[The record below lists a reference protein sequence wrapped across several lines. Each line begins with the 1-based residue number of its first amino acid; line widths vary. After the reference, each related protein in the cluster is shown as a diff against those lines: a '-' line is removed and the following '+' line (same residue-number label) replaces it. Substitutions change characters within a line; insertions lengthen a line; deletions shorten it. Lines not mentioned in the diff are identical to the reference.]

1 MDVRIKTLR
10 LKNFKGI
17 ESFTLEANGSNVTIF
32 GDNGTGK
39 TTIFDA
45 FTWLLYDKDSL
56 NSAQFDIKPL
66 NGLGEAQ
73 HGNEHSVEGVL
84 LIDGAE
90 ITLKKVYREKWQKKR
105 GSAHKVFVGHE
116 VDYFIDDVPVKLKE
130 YKDRVNSLCEES
142 ISKLLTNPRYFN
154 EILSWQDRRKLLLEV
169 CGNVSDADVIRAN
182 AERQPAMSELPG
194 IIGKHSMDD
203 YKKIVAS
210 RRSEIN
216 KELEKIPVRIDEIKG
231 SMVET
236 RSLNEIEA
244 EIKTNEVLLGEKQRT
259 LSEVRNGGNAA
270 ILTSR
275 IRDIENQIREIDGRE
290 MDKQLAE
297 NGKRNEEGR
306 RLHKI
311 AMDASTRIV
320 AAKAKK
326 LDLGNLLRS
335 AKAEAETRESER
347 VRLAADW
354 YAEDDKVFTFE
365 QSSTCPTCG
374 QELPE
379 EQLEAARTKALESFN
394 LAKAE
399 AKRKINETGM
409 AVLKRRNERI
419 EEARRYEAELTTLE
433 SEIQTLQ
440 AEADAAEN
448 ARREFDKAKPDPFQ
462 PVASPERD
470 ALLKQQVV
478 IEAQIKNAEVST
490 EESTRD
496 IRAEIINIEARISAL
511 SKEEL
516 QHQANLRID
525 ARVQELSERE
535 RELSA
540 EYEKLE
546 GHLYLIE
553 QFIRARVGMLEEQIS
568 GSFST
573 VRFKLFE
580 NQINDGLKEC
590 CIVTVNGVP
599 YWSANNAARI
609 NAGIDICNTLAA
621 HFGKTLAMFCDN
633 AEAVTDLMPAIAQQ
647 VKLVVSEQDKKL
659 RIKTQS
665 VKKAA

>member
-17 ESFTLEANGSNVTIF
+17 ESFTLEADGSDVTIF

-90 ITLKKVYREKWQKKR
+90 ITLKKVYTEIWTKRR
-105 GSAHKVFVGHE
+105 GSAHKEFTGHTSE
-116 VDYFIDDVPVKLKE
+116 YFIDGVPVKLKE
-130 YKDRVNSLCEES
+130 YKDRVNGICEES
-142 ISKLLTNPRYFN
+142 VSKLLTNPRYFN
-154 EILSWQDRRKLLLEV
+154 EILSWQDRRKMLLEV
-169 CGNVSDADVIRAN
+169 CGNVSDEDVIRAN
-182 AERQPAMSELPG
+182 AERQPAMAELPG

-236 RSLNEIEA
+236 RSMNEIEA
-244 EIKTNEVLLGEKQRT
+244 EIKLNEALLTEKQRT

-270 ILTSR
+270 VLTSR
-275 IRDIENQIREIDGRE
+275 IRDIENQIREIDGKV
-290 MDKQLAE
+290 MDAQLVE
-297 NGKRNEEGR
+297 NRKRNEEGG

-311 AMDASTRIV
+311 AMDASNRIGV
-320 AAKAKK
+320 ARAKK
-326 LDLGNLLRS
+326 LDLNSLLRV

-409 AVLKRRNERI
+409 AVLKRRDERN
-419 EEARRYEAELTTLE
+419 EEARRYEAELATLE
-433 SEIQTLQ
+433 IEIQTLQ

-448 ARREFDKAKPDPFQ
+448 ARKEFEKSKPDPFQ

-470 ALLKQQVV
+470 ALLRQKAD

-496 IRAEIINIEARISAL
+496 IRAQIVGIEAHISNL
-511 SKEEL
+511 SREHL
-516 QHQANLRID
+516 QHQANQRID
-525 ARVQELSERE
+525 ARVKELSERE
-535 RELSA
+535 RELAA

-590 CIVTVNGVP
+590 CIATVNGVP

-621 HFGKTLAMFCDN
+621 HFGKTLPGFIDG
-633 AEAVTDLMPAIAQQ
+633 AETITKIHPSTAQQ
-647 VKLVVSEQDKKL
+647 IRLTVSAKDKTL
-659 RIKTQS
+659 R
-665 VKKAA
+665 VENE

>member
-17 ESFTLEANGSNVTIF
+17 ESFTLDANGSDVTIF

-105 GSAHKVFVGHE
+105 GSAHKVFIGHE

-130 YKDRVNSLCEES
+130 YKDRVNGICEES

-182 AERQPAMSELPG
+182 ADLAELPG

-236 RSLNEIEA
+236 RSLNEIQA

-297 NGKRNEEGR
+297 NGKRNEEGW

-326 LDLGNLLRS
+326 LDLGNLLRV

-409 AVLKRRNERI
+409 AVLKRRDERN

-478 IEAQIKNAEVST
+478 IEAQIKNAAVST

-516 QHQANLRID
+516 QHQANQRID

-609 NAGIDICNTLAA
+609 NAGIDICNTLSA
-621 HFGKTLAMFCDN
+621 HFGKTLPGFIDG
-633 AEAVTDLMPAIAQQ
+633 AETITKIHPSKAQQ
-647 VKLVVSEQDKKL
+647 IRLTVSAKDKTL
-659 RIKTQS
+659 R
-665 VKKAA
+665 VENE

>member
-17 ESFTLEANGSNVTIF
+17 ESFCLEANGSDATIF

-90 ITLKKVYREKWQKKR
+90 ITLKKVYTEIWTKRR
-105 GSAHKVFVGHE
+105 GSAHKEFTGHTSE
-116 VDYFIDDVPVKLKE
+116 YFIDGVPVKLKE
-130 YKDRVNSLCEES
+130 YKDRVNGICEES
-142 ISKLLTNPRYFN
+142 VSKLLTNPRYFN
-154 EILSWQDRRKLLLEV
+154 EILSWQDRRKMLLEV
-169 CGNVSDADVIRAN
+169 CGNVSDEDVIRAN
-182 AERQPAMSELPG
+182 AERQPAMAELPG

-236 RSLNEIEA
+236 RSMNEIEA
-244 EIKTNEVLLGEKQRT
+244 EIKLNEALLAEKQRT

-270 ILTSR
+270 VLTSR
-275 IRDIENQIREIDGRE
+275 IRDIENQIREIDGKV
-290 MDKQLAE
+290 MDAQLVE
-297 NGKRNEEGR
+297 NRKRNEEGG

-311 AMDASTRIV
+311 AMDASTRIGV
-320 AAKAKK
+320 ARAKK
-326 LDLGNLLRS
+326 LDLNNLLRV

-374 QELPE
+374 QDLPK
-379 EQLEAARTKALESFN
+379 EQIEAARTKALESFN

-409 AVLKRRNERI
+409 AVLHRRDERN
-419 EEARRYEAELTTLE
+419 EEARRHEAELATLE
-433 SEIQTLQ
+433 IEIQALQ

-470 ALLKQQVV
+470 ALLKQQAD
-478 IEAQIKNAEVST
+478 IEAQIKNAEAST

-496 IRAEIINIEARISAL
+496 IRAQIAAIEAHISNL
-511 SKEEL
+511 SREHL
-516 QHQANLRID
+516 QHQANQRID
-525 ARVQELSERE
+525 ARVKELSERE

-609 NAGIDICNTLAA
+609 NAGIDICNTLSA
-621 HFGKTLAMFCDN
+621 HFGKTLPGFIDG
-633 AEAVTDLMPAIAQQ
+633 AETITKIHPSKAQQ
-647 VKLVVSEQDKKL
+647 IRLTVSAKDKAL
-659 RIKTQS
+659 RTENE
-665 VKKAA
+665 

>member
-17 ESFTLEANGSNVTIF
+17 ESFTLEADGSDVTIF

-90 ITLKKVYREKWQKKR
+90 ITLKKVYTEIWTKRR
-105 GSAHKVFVGHE
+105 GSAHKEFTGHTSE
-116 VDYFIDDVPVKLKE
+116 YFIDGVPVKLKE
-130 YKDRVNSLCEES
+130 YKDRVNGICEES
-142 ISKLLTNPRYFN
+142 VSKLLTNPRYFN
-154 EILSWQDRRKLLLEV
+154 EILSWQDRRKMLLEV
-169 CGNVSDADVIRAN
+169 CGNVSDEDVIRAN
-182 AERQPAMSELPG
+182 AERQPAMAELPG

-244 EIKTNEVLLGEKQRT
+244 EIKLNEALLTEKQRT

-270 ILTSR
+270 VLTSR
-275 IRDIENQIREIDGRE
+275 IRDIENQIREIDGKV
-290 MDKQLAE
+290 MDAQLVE
-297 NGKRNEEGR
+297 NRKRNEEGG

-311 AMDASTRIV
+311 AMDASNRIGV
-320 AAKAKK
+320 ARAKK
-326 LDLGNLLRS
+326 LDLNSLLRV

-409 AVLKRRNERI
+409 AVLKRRDERN
-419 EEARRYEAELTTLE
+419 EEARRYEAELATLE
-433 SEIQTLQ
+433 IEIQTLQ

-448 ARREFDKAKPDPFQ
+448 ARKEFEKSKPDPFQ

-470 ALLKQQVV
+470 ALLRQKAD

-496 IRAEIINIEARISAL
+496 IRAQIVGIEAHISNL
-511 SKEEL
+511 SREHL
-516 QHQANLRID
+516 QHQANQRID
-525 ARVQELSERE
+525 ARVKELSERE
-535 RELSA
+535 RELAA

-590 CIVTVNGVP
+590 CIATVNGVP

-621 HFGKTLAMFCDN
+621 HFGKTLPGFIDG
-633 AEAVTDLMPAIAQQ
+633 AETITKIHPSTAQQ
-647 VKLVVSEQDKKL
+647 IRLTVSAKDKTL
-659 RIKTQS
+659 R
-665 VKKAA
+665 VENE

>member
-17 ESFTLEANGSNVTIF
+17 ESFTLDANGSDATIF

-90 ITLKKVYREKWQKKR
+90 ITLKKVYTEIWTKRR
-105 GSAHKVFVGHE
+105 GSAQKGFTGHTSE
-116 VDYFIDDVPVKLKE
+116 YFIDGVPVKLKE
-130 YKDRVNSLCEES
+130 YKDRISSLCEES
-142 ISKLLTNPRYFN
+142 VSKLLTNPRYFN
-154 EILSWQDRRKLLLEV
+154 EILSWQDRRKMLLEV
-169 CGNVSDADVIRAN
+169 CGNVSDEDVIRAN
-182 AERQPAMSELPG
+182 ADLAELPG

-236 RSLNEIEA
+236 RSMNEIEA
-244 EIKTNEVLLGEKQRT
+244 EIKLNEALLTEKQRT

-270 ILTSR
+270 VLTSR
-275 IRDIENQIREIDGRE
+275 IRDIENQIREIDGKV
-290 MDKQLAE
+290 MDAQLVE
-297 NGKRNEEGR
+297 NRKRNEEGG

-311 AMDASTRIV
+311 AMDASTRIGV
-320 AAKAKK
+320 ARAKK

-347 VRLAADW
+347 VRLAAEW

-365 QSSTCPTCG
+365 QSSACPTCG

-409 AVLKRRNERI
+409 AVLKRRDERN
-419 EEARRYEAELTTLE
+419 EEARRYEAELATLE

-448 ARREFDKAKPDPFQ
+448 ARREFDKARPAPFH

-470 ALLKQQVV
+470 ALLKQQADL
-478 IEAQIKNAEVST
+478 EARIKEAEAST

-496 IRAEIINIEARISAL
+496 IRAQIVTIEAHISTLAR
-511 SKEEL
+511 EQL
-516 QHQANLRID
+516 QHQANQRID
-525 ARVQELSERE
+525 ARVKELSERE

-609 NAGIDICNTLAA
+609 NAGIDICNTLSA
-621 HFGKTLAMFCDN
+621 HFGKTLPMFCDN
-633 AEAVTDLMPAIAQQ
+633 AEAVTDLMSTIAQQ
-647 VKLVVSEQDKKL
+647 IKLVVSEQDKKL
-659 RIKTQS
+659 RVKTQAG
-665 VKKAA
+665 KKAA

>member
-1 MDVRIKTLR
+1 
-10 LKNFKGI
+10 
-17 ESFTLEANGSNVTIF
+17 
-32 GDNGTGK
+32 
-39 TTIFDA
+39 
-45 FTWLLYDKDSL
+45 
-56 NSAQFDIKPL
+56 
-66 NGLGEAQ
+66 
-73 HGNEHSVEGVL
+73 
-84 LIDGAE
+84 
-90 ITLKKVYREKWQKKR
+90 
-105 GSAHKVFVGHE
+105 
-116 VDYFIDDVPVKLKE
+116 
-130 YKDRVNSLCEES
+130 
-142 ISKLLTNPRYFN
+142 
-154 EILSWQDRRKLLLEV
+154 
-169 CGNVSDADVIRAN
+169 
-182 AERQPAMSELPG
+182 
-194 IIGKHSMDD
+194 
-203 YKKIVAS
+203 
-210 RRSEIN
+210 
-216 KELEKIPVRIDEIKG
+216 
-231 SMVET
+231 MVET
-236 RSLNEIEA
+236 RSMNEIEA
-244 EIKTNEVLLGEKQRT
+244 EIKLNEALLTEKQRT

-270 ILTSR
+270 VLTSR
-275 IRDIENQIREIDGRE
+275 IRDIENQIREIDGKV
-290 MDKQLAE
+290 MDAQLAE
-297 NGKRNEEGR
+297 NQKHHIEGR
-306 RLHKI
+306 RLSEVYVDCG
-311 AMDASTRIV
+311 ARV
-320 AAKAKK
+320 RNAKARK
-326 LDLGNLLRS
+326 LDLGNLLRA
-335 AKAEAETRESER
+335 AKTEAVTRESER

-374 QELPE
+374 QDLPE
-379 EQLEAARTKALESFN
+379 EQLEAARTKALEAFN

-409 AVLKRRNERI
+409 AVLKRRDERN

-470 ALLKQQVV
+470 ALLKQQAD

-496 IRAEIINIEARISAL
+496 IRAQIGTIEAHISNL
-511 SKEEL
+511 SREHL
-516 QHQANLRID
+516 QHQANQRID
-525 ARVQELSERE
+525 ARVKELSERE

-609 NAGIDICNTLAA
+609 NAGIDICNTLSA
-621 HFGKTLAMFCDN
+621 HFGKTLPGFIDG
-633 AEAVTDLMPAIAQQ
+633 AETITKIHPSKAQQ
-647 VKLVVSEQDKKL
+647 IRLTVSAKDKAL
-659 RIKTQS
+659 RTENE
-665 VKKAA
+665 